1 MQTVRDAAAVA
12 EIAGAPKHADRVADA
27 ARMHALFE
35 HYRAMPVETHSDDA
49 GTLEEAGKDVGAYV
63 RDRVAQERTR
73 AQPPWFFPTHL
84 RTCVACLLVGHGSFP
99 LISAYISLSHV
110 KLWFHLN

>member
-12 EIAGAPKHADRVADA
+12 EIAGAPKHAERVADA

-35 HYRAMPVETHSDDA
+35 HYRAMPVETHADDA

-84 RTCVACLLVGHGSFP
+84 RTCCFESVLGDMGR
-99 LISAYISLSHV
+99 
-110 KLWFHLN
+110 FH